1 MDEALKLIKDMQN
14 NQESSIF
21 KSVTDRF
28 HHQAGSK
35 LANQPSTQ
43 IGTLGGGPSM
53 DDSRIT
59 EPSTMQS
66 LTGGPSTSRLR

>member
-35 LANQPSTQ
+35 LANQPST
-43 IGTLGGGPSM
+43 
-53 DDSRIT
+53 
-59 EPSTMQS
+59 
-66 LTGGPSTSRLR
+66 